1 MNVGERVERDGR
13 RGTVIQV
20 AGATAIN
27 VIWDDGEAAPVQVS
41 TVTKVGRP
49 VQVHMTTTESRCPG
63 IWQVGCRCGWKS
75 LGFATQ
81 DAARAAGDRHLAEA
95 NR

>member
-13 RGTVIQV
+13 RGTVIQC

-27 VIWDDGEAAPVQVS
+27 VIWDDGEAEPVQVAA
-41 TVTKVGRP
+41 VTKVGR
-49 VQVHMTTTESRCPG
+49 QVHMTLTDSHCPG

-81 DAARAAGDRHLAEA
+81 DAARAEGDRHLAEA